1 MKIGVV
7 SGDYLRADKSP
18 DGKDKWGGAGWAR
31 YGQYV
36 GPLKDRGFDISV
48 GHLWLRGNSFCVQ
61 DVDGVVHYPDVILMQ
76 RLMHGG
82 LDQSIRIA
90 QKSGQ
95 IIINDI
101 DDWYWGLD
109 PRNAAFYASHPKYNQ
124 KENTSFYKQIIAA
137 SDYVTVSTPYL
148 AMRVGAFTNKPIVLL
163 PNYVDVGRFSRRE
176 VKDTPSPEVGW
187 AGSTDHRSGDLEI
200 LTGVLSPL
208 VNSGRIR
215 LVHGGDMISS
225 PSFASKVGVPDELV
239 RKIPRVNAEEYPSL
253 LDFDIGLV
261 PLRDTPFNHA
271 KSDIKGLEY
280 ASSGIPFI
288 ATGLTSYA
296 DLHSEWKGFGFL
308 LAKRSKDWPKLLNMM
323 LDTPFRKEHAIAAY
337 ENVQRRDIRFGVD
350 NMVEFLTSL

>member
-1 MKIGVV
+1 MKIAVV

-18 DGKDKWGGAGWAR
+18 DNQEKWGGAGWAR
-31 YGQYV
+31 YGQYIA
-36 GPLKDRGFDISV
+36 PLRERGFDIHS

-61 DVDGVVHYPDVILMQ
+61 DADDVIHYPDVILMQ
-76 RLMHGG
+76 RLMHRG
-82 LDQSIRIA
+82 LDQSIKIA

-95 IIINDI
+95 IVINDI

-109 PRNAAFYASHPKYNQ
+109 PRNAAFYASHPKYND
-124 KENTSFYKQIIAA
+124 KENTTFYKQIIAA

-148 AMRVGAFTNKPIVLL
+148 ATRVRAFTNHPIVLM
-163 PNYVDVGRFSRRE
+163 PNYVDVGRFTRRP
-176 VKDTPSPEVGW
+176 VTDVAVPDVGW

-208 VNSGRIR
+208 VKSGRIK

-225 PSFASKVGVPDELV
+225 PSFASKVGVPDEAV
-239 RKIPRVNAEEYPSL
+239 RKITRVNAAEYPTL

-280 ASSGIPFI
+280 ASAGIPFV
-288 ATGLTSYA
+288 ATGLTSYTQ
-296 DLHSEWKGFGFL
+296 LHSDWKGFGFL
-308 LAKRSKDWPKLLNMM
+308 LAKRPKDWPKLLNML
-323 LDTPFRKEHAIAAY
+323 LDDSFRKEHAIAAY
-337 ENVQRRDIRFGVD
+337 ENVQSRDIAYGVD
-350 NMVEFLTSL
+350 GMVEFLTGL